1 MRLFKS
7 TSGKSEPPEDLREA
21 QPDRL
26 AKALQAP
33 AGSLGVEEAAWL
45 EDELSKLQ
53 ETLIRVAEH
62 RGLRDEAEDVAQRAM
77 LLLFE
82 KRDEITYGNTYKFA
96 LVILRNLI
104 LSERRRRSKAIGRTS
119 DIDPSDLQLEDP
131 SGDVYEVISEETYR
145 REAAGCVE
153 AALQKLKPDD
163 REFLLNYHD
172 KVEEQGVGFLARLF
186 GKSEAALK
194 QRASRLR
201 RRVHQLAGPCLK
213 RIGHPS
219 AARPP
224 QTGAKQNGDSKRHTG
239 APEE

>member
-1 MRLFKS
+1 VRLFKS
-7 TSGKSEPPEDLREA
+7 TSGKSEPPEDSQAA

-33 AGSLGVEEAAWL
+33 QGSLSADEAAWL
-45 EDELSKLQ
+45 EDELSKLR

-62 RGLRDEAEDVAQRAM
+62 RGLRDEAEDVVQRAIAI
-77 LLLFE
+77 LFE
-82 KRDEITYGNTYKFA
+82 KRDELTYGNTYRFA

-104 LSERRRRSKAIGRTS
+104 LGEWRRRSRAAGKTS
-119 DIDPSDLQLEDP
+119 DVDPSDLQLEDP
-131 SGDVYEVISEETYR
+131 SSDPYEVMIEETFR

-153 AALQKLKPDD
+153 AALQKLKPED

-172 KVEEQGVGFLARLF
+172 KVEEQSVGFLARLL

-194 QRASRLR
+194 KRASRLR
-201 RRVHQLAGPCLK
+201 GRVHQLASPCLR
-213 RIGHPS
+213 RIGHPG

-224 QTGAKQNGDSKRHTG
+224 RTGAKQNGDSKQ
-239 APEE
+239 